1 MALSVL
7 ARLFYWGYTQR
18 TWDDALITVLHS
30 ENAAKGLGLTH
41 VSPGEAPLHGFTS
54 PLSVLI
60 PLLGD
65 LVHVGYGLSFLKL
78 LSALFGA
85 LAVWIGARMCLNLRL
100 PPALALTV
108 AAFLA
113 FDYHQILWGM
123 AGMETQVV
131 TVAYL
136 CSIFCLQ
143 RGSQWQKGLSLG
155 FVMLARPDAAI
166 WVAFACIVELW
177 RARKRGSWRPLAPV
191 FCGLTLLYAPWLTF
205 TFIYYGSPVPNTII
219 AKSLGY
225 ASFRVQMS
233 GASLHRQLFVLGHRT
248 FDVLGPL
255 GPGYGGN
262 GTGFVASWDHGVI
275 AFVLVLLGIWG
286 LIVAWRKRHTDAL
299 LVYVFVLAYFLYLT
313 FLANSIFGWYTAP
326 VAALAIIG
334 SLYGFWHV
342 VEHFTTQAAGNRLA
356 AYAGLAYMAAIVS
369 ILPAAMR
376 SDRAIQRYVET
387 EGREQLAL
395 YISRTAGPADTV
407 SAESLGYFGY
417 YSHRTMYDYPG
428 LCSPS
433 VVRYLRAHPVG
444 KEPQASHMLGMMKAL
459 HPTYLILRPV
469 EYESGD
475 GQLLYPWLTQDY
487 ELVRTFKV
495 PAEARSKILDPEW
508 NIDYEFDLFRARK
521 I

>member
-1 MALSVL
+1 MVLSVL
-7 ARLFYWGYTQR
+7 IRLFYWGYTQR

-30 ENAAKGLGLTH
+30 ENAASGLGLTH

-65 LVHVGYGLSFLKL
+65 LVHVSYGLSFLKL
-78 LSALFGA
+78 ISALFGA
-85 LAVWIGARMCLNLRL
+85 LAVWIGARMCLNLGL
-100 PPALALTV
+100 PPALAITA

-136 CSIFCLQ
+136 CSIYCMQ

-166 WVAFACIVELW
+166 WVAIACAVEMW
-177 RARKRGSWRPLAPV
+177 RAWKRGLWRPLLPV
-191 FCGLTLLYAPWLTF
+191 FSGLTLLYAPWLIF
-205 TFIYYGSPVPNTII
+205 TFLYYGSPVPNTIV

-225 ASFRVQMS
+225 ATFRKQMS
-233 GASLHRQLFVLGHRT
+233 GVPFHRQLFVLGHRT
-248 FDVLGPL
+248 FDVLGSL

-262 GTGFVASWDHGVI
+262 GTGFVPAWDHGVI
-275 AFVLVLLGIWG
+275 AFVMVLLGLSG
-286 LIVAWRKRHTDAL
+286 LIVAWRKRDADAL
-299 LVYVFVLAYFLYLT
+299 LIYAFVLAYFCYLT

-326 VAALAIIG
+326 VTALAIIG
-334 SLYGFWHV
+334 CLYGFWHLARRFAT
-342 VEHFTTQAAGNRLA
+342 EPSRERLA
-356 AYAGLAYMAAIVS
+356 LYAGLAYVVAILS

-376 SDRAIQRYVET
+376 SDRAIQQYVET
-387 EGREQLAL
+387 QGRERLAL
-395 YISRTAGPADTV
+395 YISRVAAPGDTV

-428 LCSPS
+428 LCSPR
-433 VVRYLRAHPVG
+433 VVRYLRAHPLG
-444 KEPQASHMLGMMKAL
+444 NEPQARHMLGMMQAL

-469 EYESGD
+469 EYLGKD
-475 GQLLYPWLTQDY
+475 GQPLYPWLSQDY
-487 ELVRTFKV
+487 ELVRAFKV
-495 PAEARSKILDPEW
+495 PDEARGKILDPEW
-508 NIDYEFDLFRARK
+508 NIDFEFDLFRARK
-521 I
+521 T

>member
-1 MALSVL
+1 MVLSVL
-7 ARLFYWGYTQR
+7 IRLFYWGYTHR

-30 ENAAKGLGLTH
+30 ENAAMGLGLTH

-78 LSALFGA
+78 ISALFGA
-85 LAVWIGARMCLNLRL
+85 LAVWIGARMCLQLRL

-108 AAFLA
+108 AAYLA

-136 CSIFCLQ
+136 CSILCMQ

-166 WVAFACIVELW
+166 WVAIACAVELW
-177 RARKRGSWRPLAPV
+177 RAWKRTSWRPLLPV
-191 FCGLTLLYAPWLTF
+191 FGGLTLLYAPWLVF
-205 TFIYYGSPVPNTII
+205 TTLYYGSPVPNTIV

-233 GASLHRQLFVLGHRT
+233 GATFRRQLFVLDHRI

-262 GTGFVASWDHGVI
+262 GTGFVPSWDYGAI
-275 AFVLVLLGIWG
+275 AVVMVLLGLWG
-286 LIVAWRKRHTDAL
+286 LVTAWRKRHTDAL
-299 LVYVFVLAYFLYLT
+299 LVYGFVLAYFFYLT

-334 SLYGFWHV
+334 SPYGFSALV
-342 VEHFTTQAAGNRLA
+342 QLFASQASSERLT
-356 AYAGLAYMAAIVS
+356 AYAGVAYMAAIVL
-369 ILPAAMR
+369 ILPAALR

-387 EGREQLAL
+387 EGREQLAG
-395 YISRTAGPADTV
+395 YISRVAAPTDTV

-428 LCSPS
+428 LCSPR
-433 VVRYLRAHPVG
+433 VVRYLRTHPIG
-444 KEPQASHMLGMMKAL
+444 REPQARHMLGMMQAL

-469 EYESGD
+469 EYRDHD
-475 GQLLYPWLTQDY
+475 GQPLYPWLTQDY

-495 PAEARSKILDPEW
+495 PEEARSKILHPEW
-508 NIDYEFDLFRARK
+508 NIDYEFDLFRAK
-521 I
+521 KT